1 MINWRKYFFLKILFF
16 THLHHVDWYIY
27 YMHKDYEIIDKIEP
41 KRVYFVLTRLASGSR
56 HVCEFCES
64 ETALGD
70 TISGLLLS
78 LEWRCWECKV
88 AIDISLS
95 PERWDDEK
103 ERFRKDI
110 ARVASFLFSLMQFWG
125 EGEDFKAPTE
135 AMDILSYFSLLWS
148 VWQWV
153 WLKLKR
159 SWGFVFILLIL
170 SVSMLTI

>member
-1 MINWRKYFFLKILFF
+1 
-16 THLHHVDWYIY
+16 
-27 YMHKDYEIIDKIEP
+27 MHKDYEIIDKIEP

-110 ARVASFLFSLMQFWG
+110 ARVASFLLSLMQFLG
-125 EGEDFKAPTE
+125 EGEDFKAPME
-135 AMDILSYFSLLWS
+135 AMDMLCSTQLFLSAMECVAVS
-148 VWQWV
+148 VIEIETE
-153 WLKLKR
+153 LGFCFYTADFKR
-159 SWGFVFILLIL
+159 LNVNYIDLVLAEFTRGP
-170 SVSMLTI
+170 